1 MVKCAFCLNFNGTK
15 CTNPKGVMYGKKID
29 DPYKEI
35 NCPEYF
41 EDAFALAMTPEFDDE
56 FFNVL

>member
-1 MVKCAFCLNFNGTK
+1 MIIHLLPVYPSRFSV
-15 CTNPKGVMYGKKID
+15 P
-29 DPYKEI
+29 KEI

-41 EDAFALAMTPEFDDE
+41 EDAFAMAPEFDND

>member
-1 MVKCAFCLNFNGTK
+1 
-15 CTNPKGVMYGKKID
+15 MYGKKID

-41 EDAFALAMTPEFDDE
+41 EDAFAMAMTPNLMMTF
-56 FFNVL
+56 

>member
-1 MVKCAFCLNFNGTK
+1 MLIHLLPVYSSRFSV
-15 CTNPKGVMYGKKID
+15 P
-29 DPYKEI
+29 KEI

-41 EDAFALAMTPEFDDE
+41 EDAFAMAMAPEFDND